1 MTPSEL
7 NAQDELFVTLLRSAQ
22 ESHAT
27 VSIRPFGG
35 VRIQGDLQVK
45 GLEPGLAIHLGGLK
59 RRDQVDPRGTA
70 VAVTILVGEEV
81 LTFRTQLLDPIIATE
96 GDTLFPPV
104 LRVAWPSQG
113 IQIHR
118 RRILRVATPD
128 LEPREATVA
137 YGAWKLQGQLL
148 NLTETGMGL
157 GLRERVAIGLHA
169 HVEVT
174 AVLPLPGGQP
184 FQATGEVRHVEFVA
198 EEAMPTR
205 LGLVLGCM
213 TDATREALRSFIQA
227 RRADRSEVLRHS
239 L

>member
-1 MTPSEL
+1 M
-7 NAQDELFVTLLRSAQ
+7 
-22 ESHAT
+22 
-27 VSIRPFGG
+27 
-35 VRIQGDLQVK
+35 
-45 GLEPGLAIHLGGLK
+45 
-59 RRDQVDPRGTA
+59 
-70 VAVTILVGEEV
+70 
-81 LTFRTQLLDPIIATE
+81 
-96 GDTLFPPV
+96 
-104 LRVAWPSQG
+104 
-113 IQIHR
+113 
-118 RRILRVATPD
+118 ATPD
-128 LEPREATVA
+128 LEPLEATVA

>member
-59 RRDQVDPRGTA
+59 RRDQVDPKGTA

-81 LTFRTQLLDPIIATE
+81 LTFRTQLLAPIIATE

-118 RRILRVATPD
+118 TSARGCHAQYPRLCRHTCLRVKQ
-128 LEPREATVA
+128 VM
-137 YGAWKLQGQLL
+137 
-148 NLTETGMGL
+148 ETL
-157 GLRERVAIGLHA
+157 SVFYKI
-169 HVEVT
+169 
-174 AVLPLPGGQP
+174 
-184 FQATGEVRHVEFVA
+184 
-198 EEAMPTR
+198 
-205 LGLVLGCM
+205 
-213 TDATREALRSFIQA
+213 SFIYP
-227 RRADRSEVLRHS
+227 
-239 L
+239 